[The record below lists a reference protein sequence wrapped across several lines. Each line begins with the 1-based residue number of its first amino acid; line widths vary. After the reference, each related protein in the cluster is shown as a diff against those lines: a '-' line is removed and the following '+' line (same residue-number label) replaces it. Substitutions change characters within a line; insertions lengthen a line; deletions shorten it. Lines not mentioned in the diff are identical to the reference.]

1 MNKNRINAEMEK
13 FTNGVTHLVC
23 TTIIEMGLDIQN
35 ANIIVMGSKFGLSQ
49 LHQLRG
55 RVGRSSKQAYCYFMI
70 PDLKLEKTQKLRLD
84 ALVKFSDLDL
94 VIL

>member
-1 MNKNRINAEMEK
+1 MNKNIINAEMEK
-13 FTNGVTHLVC
+13 FTNGVTQVLVC

-35 ANIIVMGSKFGLSQ
+35 ANTIIVMNSQKFGLSQ

-70 PDLKLEKTQKLRLD
+70 PDLKLKKTK
-84 ALVKFSDLDL
+84 VKIRCTS
-94 VIL
+94 